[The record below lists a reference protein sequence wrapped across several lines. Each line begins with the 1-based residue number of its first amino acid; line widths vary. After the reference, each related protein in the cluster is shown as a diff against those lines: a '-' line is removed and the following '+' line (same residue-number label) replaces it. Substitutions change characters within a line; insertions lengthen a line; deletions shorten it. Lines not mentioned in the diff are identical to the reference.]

1 MLSIE
6 KLSPGAH
13 GGKTRYRVV
22 DIGRDRT
29 TIAVVEGLERA
40 GCLLRFLKGS
50 LLHPTEYDLA
60 VDTMRSVDAEDA
72 PRIIGEGGGK
82 GVEAKQ

>member
-6 KLSPGAH
+6 KIAVGAH
-13 GGKTRYRVV
+13 ERKTRYCIV

-29 TIAVVEGLERA
+29 TIAVIEGFERA

-50 LLHPTEYDLA
+50 TLHPSEYDLA
-60 VDTMRSVDAEDA
+60 VDAMRAIDAEEA
-72 PRIIGEGGGK
+72 ARNGK
-82 GVEAKQ
+82 NDI